1 MEEVRYRCKVTVS
14 AGAVMEHKMSGE
26 LRYYHASSSNAQLFE
41 QVTLVSSE
49 ADMNGLFTVLK
60 RVDLRKV
67 AATQRPSTAWKVR
80 FVTNIT
86 FYLDKSLGAGLI
98 GDVRVN
104 LPDYLRNN
112 RYVEGMD
119 KSNE

>member
-1 MEEVRYRCKVTVS
+1 
-14 AGAVMEHKMSGE
+14 
-26 LRYYHASSSNAQLFE
+26 
-41 QVTLVSSE
+41 
-49 ADMNGLFTVLK
+49 MNRLFTALK

-67 AATQRPSTAWKVR
+67 AATQHPSTAWKAR

-119 KSNE
+119 KSNGRVFESNLCFFLVFDHAPGLHESPG